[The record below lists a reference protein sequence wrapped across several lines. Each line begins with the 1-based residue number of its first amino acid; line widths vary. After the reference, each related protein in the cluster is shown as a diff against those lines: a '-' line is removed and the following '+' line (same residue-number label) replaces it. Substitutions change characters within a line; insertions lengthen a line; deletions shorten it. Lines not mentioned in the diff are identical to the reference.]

1 MQSISQLV
9 HFLYLLQGTPSVTP
23 STLTVALYNI
33 TADPIE
39 HNDLSEKL
47 PEVVKKMKNRVQ
59 YYMKESVPPLNK
71 PDDPRATEKALEE
84 GIWTP
89 WED

>member
-1 MQSISQLV
+1 M
-9 HFLYLLQGTPSVTP
+9 
-23 STLTVALYNI
+23 ALYNI
-33 TADPIE
+33 TADPTE

-47 PEVVKKMKNRVQ
+47 PEVVNKMKNRVQ
-59 YYMKESVPPLNK
+59 YYMKGSVPPINK

>member
-1 MQSISQLV
+1 M
-9 HFLYLLQGTPSVTP
+9 
-23 STLTVALYNI
+23 ALYNI
-33 TADPIE
+33 TADPTE
-39 HNDLSEKL
+39 HNDLSDKL

-89 WED
+89 WEDWNFSWGQYFDKRYASQGKP

>member
-1 MQSISQLV
+1 
-9 HFLYLLQGTPSVTP
+9 
-23 STLTVALYNI
+23 
-33 TADPIE
+33 
-39 HNDLSEKL
+39 
-47 PEVVKKMKNRVQ
+47 
-59 YYMKESVPPLNK
+59 MKESVPPLNK